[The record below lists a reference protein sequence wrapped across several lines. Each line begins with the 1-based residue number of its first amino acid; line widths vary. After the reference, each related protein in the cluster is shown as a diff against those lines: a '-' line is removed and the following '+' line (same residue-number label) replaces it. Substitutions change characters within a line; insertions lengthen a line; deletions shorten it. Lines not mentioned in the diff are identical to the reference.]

1 MQILKFS
8 GHLASSVRFDIIPV
22 RKSVRSFTIPLFRF
36 NYMWDLSALE
46 TEEAPDLKQM
56 LVEPHDFRFT
66 FHVHRLTIKGE
77 KSIVPCYK
85 RVL

>member
-1 MQILKFS
+1 
-8 GHLASSVRFDIIPV
+8 
-22 RKSVRSFTIPLFRF
+22 
-36 NYMWDLSALE
+36 MWDLSALE

-66 FHVHRLTIKGE
+66 FHVHRLTIKGK